1 MVQAGLNHTLGRIE
15 FEDLIGKAAA
25 APQPLLGEDD
35 GREAGDQRAV
45 QVEKR
50 TDLRAGRTGQ
60 NLGYRTG

>member
-1 MVQAGLNHTLGRIE
+1 MIQAGLNHTEQLAHAHI
-15 FEDLIGKAAA
+15 A